1 MIVTNAY
8 KILLPQRVL
17 RFALLLFVLN
27 VGYPSFAQNTQ
38 QKKNQLQQQMKQL
51 QQEIKEIEAIIN
63 STSEKKKQSLGELQ
77 SLQAKIKSREKL
89 IDNLRYQLREIEGDI
104 KETQQDIEAQN
115 LKVQKM
121 KVEYAEML
129 RKAYHNL
136 TLQSEML
143 FILSS
148 SNFNEAVSRYRI
160 LRKVAD
166 FRRIQAKQLQ
176 TEVTALEVKK
186 KVLEVNKREQ
196 LEVFSEENKQ
206 QEVLIR
212 EKREQTNIV
221 AKLSDQEKKLRRQFQ
236 QKQQA
241 IRNLNKKIELII
253 AEEIRLARKKAE
265 DLAKAS
271 GTKVETP
278 PASKTDYEPIPL
290 TPSERALSNDFV
302 SNRGKLP
309 WPVTRGHIISGFGK
323 QEHPTLKGVIIEN
336 NGIDIKTTA
345 GSEAR
350 ALFEGTVVSVFSL
363 PTTNTCIIIKH
374 GDYFSVYSN
383 IEDAT
388 VKTGQKVTTKQSL
401 GKLYNDEEENITKVH
416 IEIWRGKEKIDP
428 ELWLAN
434 K

>member
-1 MIVTNAY
+1 MIATNAY
-8 KILLPQRVL
+8 KILLPQQVL
-17 RFALLLFVLN
+17 RFALLLVLLN
-27 VGYPSFAQNTQ
+27 FGYPSFAQNTQ

-336 NGIDIKTTA
+336 NGIDIKTTV

-428 ELWLAN
+428 ELWLAV